1 MRRPEFLCI
10 GPVVLDRVIE
20 VDRIPGP
27 DDKAFISAKYDT
39 AGGPARNVAFA
50 LAGWGE
56 RVIAASVVGDDS
68 IGQRLLDR
76 LSEAGVGTD
85 AIERV
90 PDLETASCT
99 IIVDGTGE
107 RAILI
112 DPIDDAVL
120 ARIGSSLRPSVGD
133 AVLANLFHD
142 HAAFDALTEAR
153 SVGAL
158 AFIDLEWPEIG
169 RWGWAAAGRAAA
181 AADVVVTNRQVL
193 KAFAEERGLAPDDKA
208 AAALARKLKPAGG
221 RVCVTL
227 GADGVLARDG
237 DHLFRLAAMPVTPK
251 NTTGA
256 GDRFLAGLARA
267 LTAKISF
274 ERSLAHGV
282 AAAGLH
288 LAGSGGNWA
297 EVEQAAAT
305 VNVCPLSAGVL
316 P

>member
-1 MRRPEFLCI
+1 MRRPEFHCV
-10 GPVVLDRVIE
+10 GPVVLDRIIR

-27 DDKAFISAKYDT
+27 DDKAFVSSKQDS

-56 RVIAASVVGDDS
+56 RVTAASVVGDDGV
-68 IGQRLLDR
+68 GQRLLER

-99 IIVDGTGE
+99 IILDKSGE

-112 DPIDDAVL
+112 EPIDEVVL
-120 ARIGSSLRPSVGD
+120 ARIGSGLRPAAGD
-133 AVLANLFHD
+133 AVLMNLFHD
-142 HAAFDALTEAR
+142 HAAFDLLAGAR
-153 SVGAL
+153 SAGAL

-169 RWGWAAAGRAAA
+169 RWGWAAAKRAAA
-181 AADVVVTNRQVL
+181 VADVVVTNRQVL
-193 KAFAEERGLAPDDKA
+193 KAFAEERGMVVDDA
-208 AAALARKLKPAGG
+208 AAAVLAQELRPAGD

-237 DHLFRLAAMPVTPK
+237 NRLLRVSAMPVTPQ

-267 LTAKISF
+267 LTAGIPF
-274 ERSLAHGV
+274 DRSLAHGV
-282 AAAGLH
+282 AAAGLY
-288 LAGSGGNWA
+288 LSGSGENWA
-297 EVEQAAAT
+297 DVERASAT
-305 VNVCPLSAGVL
+305 VNVRNLLAGVL
-316 P
+316 S

>member
-1 MRRPEFLCI
+1 MRRPEFHCI

-20 VDRIPGP
+20 VDRIPGA
-27 DDKAFISAKYDT
+27 DDKAFVSAKYDA

-56 RVIAASVVGDDS
+56 RVTAASVVGDDS

-85 AIERV
+85 AVERV

-99 IIVDGTGE
+99 IIVDVTGE

-112 DPIDDAVL
+112 DPIDGAVL
-120 ARIGSSLRPSVGD
+120 ARIGSSLRPARGD

-142 HAAFDALTEAR
+142 HAAFDALTGAR
-153 SVGAL
+153 AAGAL

-169 RWGWAAAGRAAA
+169 RWGWAAARRAAA
-181 AADVVVTNRQVL
+181 AADVAVTNRQVL
-193 KAFAEERGLAPDDKA
+193 KGFAEERGIAPDDQA
-208 AAALARKLKPAGG
+208 AAALAHALKPAGG
-221 RVCVTL
+221 RVCVAL

-237 DHLFRLAAMPVTPK
+237 DRLLRLAALPVTPK

-256 GDRFLAGLARA
+256 GDRFLAGLASALTHGASFERA
-267 LTAKISF
+267 LTDA
-274 ERSLAHGV
+274 V
-282 AAAGLH
+282 AAAGLY
-288 LAGSGGNWA
+288 LGGGGDRWA
-297 EVEQAAAT
+297 EVEAT
-305 VNVCPLSAGVL
+305 ASTVDICDLNAGAL

>member
-1 MRRPEFLCI
+1 MRRPEFHCI
-10 GPVVLDRVIE
+10 GPVVLDRMIR

-27 DDKAFISAKYDT
+27 DDKAFVSAKYDT

-56 RVIAASVVGDDS
+56 RVTVASVVGDDA

-85 AIERV
+85 AIERL
-90 PDLETASCT
+90 PDLETASCI
-99 IIVDGTGE
+99 IIVDETGE

-120 ARIGSSLRPSVGD
+120 ARIGSGLRPAAGD

-142 HAAFDALTEAR
+142 HAAIDALAGAR
-153 SVGAL
+153 AAGAL
-158 AFIDLEWPEIG
+158 AFVDLEWPEIG
-169 RWGWAAAGRAAA
+169 RWGWAAARRAAA
-181 AADVVVTNRQVL
+181 AADVAVTNRQVL
-193 KAFAEERGLAPDDKA
+193 KAFAEERDIAPDDEA
-208 AAALARKLKPAGG
+208 AAALTRQLRPAGG

-237 DHLFRLAAMPVTPK
+237 DRLLRLAAMPVTPK

-267 LTAKISF
+267 LAAGLSF
-274 ERSLAHGV
+274 DRSLAHGV

-288 LAGSGGNWA
+288 LAGSGDGWA
-297 EVEQAAAT
+297 EVERAAAT
-305 VNVCPLSAGVL
+305 VDVRPLSAGVL